1 MLGVTTG
8 QPRGSSELGAGRN
21 HPPKAG
27 VCHTRLESF
36 HTCAFLQTQGT
47 RKDSSFFPLDLLPL
61 SDGFVTCQEPRDK

>member
-27 VCHTRLESF
+27 VCHMRLESF

-47 RKDSSFFPLDLLPL
+47 REGQLILSSQLTSVVRQFHDL
-61 SDGFVTCQEPRDK
+61 SGAA

>member
-36 HTCAFLQTQGT
+36 HICAFLQTQGT
-47 RKDSSFFPLDLLPL
+47 REGQLILSSRLTSVVRRFRDL
-61 SDGFVTCQEPRDK
+61 SGAA